1 MSGQTLI
8 SATLKMM
15 IILIRTD
22 FKKPQMGM
30 MLHACDSRTQKAKAG
45 EALSHKT
52 NGMLNSFALS
62 FSFHCNLLSSK
73 T

>member
-15 IILIRTD
+15 IILISID

-45 EALSHKT
+45 GALSHKT
-52 NGMLNSFALS
+52 NGISL
-62 FSFHCNLLSSK
+62 
-73 T
+73 